1 MEHRFNKQWA
11 LLLGGLAL
19 VTSAAAQPGRAPSGP
34 DLDRAVSRARDQV
47 PGRVLSAETRRQDG
61 HPEHQIRILTPDGR
75 VRRVYVDGE
84 SGQVSGPGSPAP
96 RR

>member
-1 MEHRFNKQWA
+1 MGHRFKTHGA

-19 VTSAAAQPGRAPSGP
+19 ATAAWAQPGRPPSGP

-84 SGQVSGPGSPAP
+84 SGQVSGPRS